1 MYEEDLSAMDAS
13 GAAGFGIGFF
23 LFVIV
28 VYLFYGYCIG
38 RVLQKAGK
46 PLWVGF
52 VPVYNNIVMLEIIGR
67 PVWWIVL
74 LLIPFVNFIVLI
86 ITYIDL
92 AKSFGK
98 DTVYG
103 ILLFF
108 FGFIM
113 LPVMAFSK
121 DIQYQGPAVTQPG
134 PVI

>member
-13 GAAGFGIGFF
+13 GAAGLGIGFF
-23 LFVIV
+23 LFMIVI
-28 VYLFYGYCIG
+28 YLFYGYVMG
-38 RVLQKAGK
+38 RIFQKAGK
-46 PLWVGF
+46 PLWAGF
-52 VPVYNNIVMLEIIGR
+52 IPIYNNIVMLEIIGR

-74 LLIPFVNFIVLI
+74 LLIPFVNIIILI

-103 ILLFF
+103 ILLIL
-108 FGFIM
+108 FGFVM
-113 LPVMAFSK
+113 LPVMAFSN
-121 DIQYQGPAVTQPG
+121 DIRYQGPAVQQPG